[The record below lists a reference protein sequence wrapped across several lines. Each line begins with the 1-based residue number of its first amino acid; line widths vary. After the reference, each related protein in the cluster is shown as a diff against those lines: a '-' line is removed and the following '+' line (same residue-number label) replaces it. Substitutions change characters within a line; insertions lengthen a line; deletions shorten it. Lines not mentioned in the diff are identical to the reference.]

1 MTEILVWLAALLG
14 AWAGVNQIRIRRAD
28 RIAEDARNR
37 ARAAE
42 QQAEQLARME
52 IARNRARQVGTDE
65 LAKMR
70 AALNAN
76 GRRDQL
82 SKP

>member
-1 MTEILVWLAALLG
+1 MTEILLWLLALLG
-14 AWAGVNQIRIRRAD
+14 GLAGFNHVRANRASRRAAD
-28 RIAEDARNR
+28 AEAR

-42 QQAEQLARME
+42 QQADQLARME
-52 IARNRARQVGTDE
+52 IARNLARQAGEDE

-70 AALNAN
+70 DALKA

-82 SKP
+82 EKP

>member
-1 MTEILVWLAALLG
+1 MTEILVWLVALLG

-42 QQAEQLARME
+42 QQADQLALME

>member
-1 MTEILVWLAALLG
+1 MTELLGWLVALLG
-14 AWAGVNQIRIRRAD
+14 AWAGVNQIRAGRATRRAAD
-28 RIAEDARNR
+28 AEAR

-42 QQAEQLARME
+42 QQADQLARME
-52 IARNRARQVGTDE
+52 IARNRARQAGTDE

-70 AALNAN
+70 AAQHVA

-82 SKP
+82 EKP